1 MLQNLVKSLGSFWFY
16 GWVFD
21 MEASFRMM
29 LTFLSKSLA
38 HGSGLFIFKLLH
50 IENWNTRYSAGKIWH
65 FQIKFPTQPVKFKL
79 VTHPPPRKSFCVK
92 FPWVATMGGGDYKC
106 MDWSHITFVVA
117 AVSFERVFRIW
128 TVRSFLFQLYP
139 SLCPY
144 RVSI

>member
-50 IENWNTRYSAGKIWH
+50 IENWNTQYSAGTSRSN
-65 FQIKFPTQPVKFKL
+65 FLPSRSSSNSSPTQPQGSPFVSNVRGL
-79 VTHPPPRKSFCVK
+79 PR
-92 FPWVATMGGGDYKC
+92 WGEGIINLWIDR
-106 MDWSHITFVVA
+106 HITFVMA